1 MKSSNS
7 SSYSDTNEGI
17 NFSGLFGSAST
28 IWYPA
33 SGYRSYSNGNLKDV
47 GNLGRYWSGSPS
59 TTTDNAFYML
69 FDYYANVYPSISEDR
84 ANGYSVRCV
93 RE

>member
-17 NFSGLFGSAST
+17 NFSGLFGSAPT

-33 SGYRSYSNGNLKDV
+33 SGYRSYNNGNLKDV

-69 FDYYANVYPSISEDR
+69 FDYYANAYPSISEDR